1 MRGNMGDQAGACLK
15 APAKPREL
23 LVHCS
28 ARGWKHRSM
37 KEVLDV
43 VSSHQQSQQ
52 RPQDGHEEETNV
64 SRTRAAGRNSAQ
76 KSVSPGHSML
86 RGVRLA
92 GVRAAVGSQIPRTCP
107 MFLSGKAAVNE
118 SWTELP
124 RAPLYP

>member
-1 MRGNMGDQAGACLK
+1 MRSAVGVRAGAGLK

-23 LVHCS
+23 LVHR
-28 ARGWKHRSM
+28 AAHGWKHRSM

-64 SRTRAAGRNSAQ
+64 SRTQAAERNSAQ
-76 KSVSPGHSML
+76 KSVSPGHAML
-86 RGVRLA
+86 WGARLA
-92 GVRAAVGSQIPRTCP
+92 GVRAAVGSRVPRMCP
-107 MFLSGKAAVNE
+107 VFLSGKAGVNE